1 MKHLFFLIALLVL
14 GISTH
19 AQTVYTKPHFGVRV
33 GMNSAYTT
41 FSPNFIYILR
51 YQSHPAIGAF
61 FHVRNK
67 KWSFQPEVQF
77 NVKGGTF
84 KGESDVIRNNFNYL
98 SLMPTI
104 GYVVTEG
111 LTLEAIPEYSFALN
125 DFKTNGPEQKR
136 DFGLGLGFRYD
147 VLDMGEDFSLC
158 FRYIHGFT
166 NLTTVPTQTQYNR
179 TFQVSVLYNFYKKKE
194 KR

>member
-1 MKHLFFLIALLVL
+1 MKKFIFLFSFLILAQL
-14 GISTH
+14 SD
-19 AQTVYTKPHFGVRV
+19 AQTVYMKPHFGVRV

-41 FSPNFIYILR
+41 FSPNFIYVLR
-51 YQSHPAIGAF
+51 FQSHPAIGAF
-61 FHVRNK
+61 YHIRSK

-77 NVKGGTF
+77 NIKGGTF

-98 SLMPTI
+98 SLMPVL

-125 DFKTNGPEQKR
+125 DFKTNGPEKNK
-136 DFGLGLGFRYD
+136 DFGLGLGLRYD
-147 VLDMGEDFSLC
+147 VLDAGEDFSICL
-158 FRYIHGFT
+158 RYTHGFT

-179 TFQVSVLYNFYKKKE
+179 TFQISVLYNFYKKK
-194 KR
+194 